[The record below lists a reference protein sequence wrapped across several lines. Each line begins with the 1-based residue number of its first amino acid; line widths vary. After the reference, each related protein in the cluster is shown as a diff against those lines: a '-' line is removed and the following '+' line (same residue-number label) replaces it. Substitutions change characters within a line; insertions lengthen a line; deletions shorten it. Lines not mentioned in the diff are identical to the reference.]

1 MKDQPHRAEFN
12 VALNGYR
19 GICALLVYFY
29 HLGSARVMPWPG
41 GTVANDAVTY
51 VWSSLK
57 YGVEMFF
64 MISGFVI
71 LGSLLRHENV
81 SSFLKD
87 RFIRIYSAWI
97 PSLIA
102 VTVVLLALHIKLFAR
117 LAPLEQFGLFVANV
131 FLLPPLLPLPM
142 IHQVSW
148 SLSYEWVFY
157 LTAAVGAVLYRSAPH
172 RTWDKVLWMG
182 LAALFICLFPRS
194 LFFVTGVIVF
204 KYQAWFAEHKRW
216 LRWPL
221 VSLLVFLVAWR
232 YTGVGFAHLSYTFFH
247 MVVDGRWIAAVIAF
261 VASLHMFASVCLNA
275 SRQFAFLNGKT
286 FQFLG
291 LISYSFYLWHSLVMS
306 VVKRIIPGM
315 VPDGSLLEFAVFAIA
330 SLAIAIPVSWA
341 SWAIFEVRVAKIIRR
356 AFARPPALGRPVSA
370 T

>member
-1 MKDQPHRAEFN
+1 MNRPADKPRLHYLDLLRFIAAASVVLYHFTYRPIVGGKVAEDVF
-12 VALNGYR
+12 APLHHLTMYGY
-19 GICALLVYFY
+19 
-29 HLGSARVMPWPG
+29 M
-41 GTVANDAVTY
+41 
-51 VWSSLK
+51 
-57 YGVEMFF
+57 GVNLFF

-87 RFIRIYSAWI
+87 RFIRIYSAWV
-97 PSLIA
+97 PALVA
-102 VTVVLLALHIKLFAR
+102 VTVVLLVLNIKVFAT
-117 LAPLEQFGLFVANV
+117 LAPLEQFGLFIANF
-131 FLLPPLLPLPM
+131 FLLPPLAPLPM

-148 SLSYEWVFY
+148 SLTYEWVFY
-157 LTAAVGAVLYRSAPH
+157 LTAAIGAVLYRSAPH
-172 RTWDKVLWMG
+172 RTWDKILWMA

-204 KYQAWFAEHKRW
+204 KYQAWFAQHRRW

-221 VSLLVFLVAWR
+221 ASLLVFLVAWR

-247 MVVDGRWIAAVIAF
+247 MAVDGRWIAAVIAF
-261 VASLHMFASVCLNA
+261 VASIHLFASVCLNA
-275 SRQFAFLNGKT
+275 SRQFAFLNGRT

-315 VPDGSLLEFAVFAIA
+315 VPDGSLLEFAVFALA

-341 SWAIFEVRVAKIIRR
+341 SWAFFEVRVAKWMRR
-356 AFARPPALGRPVSA
+356 AFARRPALGRPVSA